1 MRIST
6 FLYLSKTYINGLNLG
21 MEFPVVNVHDLK
33 VFVTVYET
41 SSAEEAGA
49 VIGQTEDPFVGAD
62 FDPQIAAENGYSIEM
77 TEEGDYKITQ
87 GAAGILEAVLN
98 LVKIFFFNL
107 LVSFLIIQFFYYP
120 KSRRM
125 DYYFTFMM
133 FSSAMCLLLFLMNN
147 LSLEI
152 GFTLGLF
159 AIFGM
164 IRYRTET
171 VPVREMTYLFI
182 IIAVSVINGIGADV
196 PFLELVAANVLII
209 LLIWLLE
216 SRGVFVRRTS
226 VKLIIYDRVDL
237 ILPERRDELVEDLRK
252 RTGLD
257 IRDIEI
263 GQVDFLKDTAWIKV
277 TYELPAGQV
286 NTIDK
291 LTRTKDFNA

>member
-1 MRIST
+1 MNMKRLLT
-6 FLYLSKTYINGLNLG
+6 VLTTVLMMLGLC
-21 MEFPVVNVHDLK
+21 FPA
-33 VFVTVYET
+33 YSQIET

-49 VIGQTEDPFVGAD
+49 VIGQTEGPFVGAD

>member
-1 MRIST
+1 MNMKRLLT
-6 FLYLSKTYINGLNLG
+6 VLTTVLMMLGLC
-21 MEFPVVNVHDLK
+21 FPA
-33 VFVTVYET
+33 YSQIEA

-77 TEEGDYKITQ
+77 TEEGDYRITQ

-98 LVKIFFFNL
+98 LVKIVFFNL

-196 PFLELVAANVLII
+196 PILELVAANVLII

-263 GQVDFLKDTAWIKV
+263 GQVDFLKYTAWIKV

>member
-1 MRIST
+1 MNMKRLLT
-6 FLYLSKTYINGLNLG
+6 VLTTVLMMLGLC
-21 MEFPVVNVHDLK
+21 FPA
-33 VFVTVYET
+33 YSQIET

-196 PFLELVAANVLII
+196 PFLELVAANVLIN

>member
-1 MRIST
+1 MNMKRI
-6 FLYLSKTYINGLNLG
+6 INVLTAVL
-21 MEFPVVNVHDLK
+21 MMLVLPVSAFAQDGD
-33 VFVTVYET
+33 T
-41 SSAEEAGA
+41 SANQEQSSLIQSGEE
-49 VIGQTEDPFVGAD
+49 FVGAD
-62 FDPQIAAENGYSIEM
+62 FDPEIAAENGYSIEM
-77 TEEGDYKITQ
+77 TEEGDYKVTQ
-87 GAAGILEAVLN
+87 GAAGILEAVLG
-98 LVKIFFFNL
+98 LLKIFFFNL
-107 LVSFLIIQFFYYP
+107 LVSFVIIQFFYYP

-152 GFTLGLF
+152 GFTIGLF

-209 LLIWLLE
+209 LLIWILE
-216 SRGVFVRRTS
+216 AKGIFSGRTS
-226 VKLIIYDRVDL
+226 VKLIVYDKIDL
-237 ILPERRDELVEDLRK
+237 IVPEKRDELLEDLRK

-257 IRDIEI
+257 IKDIEI
-263 GQVDFLKDTAWIKV
+263 GQIDFLKDTAWIKV
-277 TYELPAGQV
+277 TYELPAGKT

-291 LTRTKDFNA
+291 LRKTRDFNA

>member
-1 MRIST
+1 MNMKRLLT
-6 FLYLSKTYINGLNLG
+6 VLTTVLMMLGLC
-21 MEFPVVNVHDLK
+21 FPA
-33 VFVTVYET
+33 YSQIET

-49 VIGQTEDPFVGAD
+49 VIGQTEDPFVGTD

-77 TEEGDYKITQ
+77 TEEGDYRITQ

>member
-1 MRIST
+1 MNMKRLLT
-6 FLYLSKTYINGLNLG
+6 VLTTVLMMLGLC
-21 MEFPVVNVHDLK
+21 FPA
-33 VFVTVYET
+33 YSQIET

-237 ILPERRDELVEDLRK
+237 ILPERRDELVEDLRQ

-257 IRDIEI
+257 IREIEI

>member
-1 MRIST
+1 MNMKRLLT
-6 FLYLSKTYINGLNLG
+6 VLTTVLMMLGLC
-21 MEFPVVNVHDLK
+21 FPA
-33 VFVTVYET
+33 YSQIET

-196 PFLELVAANVLII
+196 PFLELVAANMLII

-257 IRDIEI
+257 IREIEI

>member
-1 MRIST
+1 MNMKRLLT
-6 FLYLSKTYINGLNLG
+6 VLTTVLMMLGLC
-21 MEFPVVNVHDLK
+21 FPA
-33 VFVTVYET
+33 YSQIET

-216 SRGVFVRRTS
+216 SRGVFVRLTS

-291 LTRTKDFNA
+291 LTRTKDFNG

>member
-1 MRIST
+1 MNMKRLLT
-6 FLYLSKTYINGLNLG
+6 VLTTVLMMLGLC
-21 MEFPVVNVHDLK
+21 FPE
-33 VFVTVYET
+33 YSQIET
-41 SSAEEAGA
+41 ASAEEAGA

>member
-1 MRIST
+1 MNMKRLLT
-6 FLYLSKTYINGLNLG
+6 VLTTVLMMLGLC
-21 MEFPVVNVHDLK
+21 FPA
-33 VFVTVYET
+33 YSQIET

-257 IRDIEI
+257 IREIEI
-263 GQVDFLKDTAWIKV
+263 GQVRITVRGGSGSFSVFEAV
-277 TYELPAGQV
+277 CFSS
-286 NTIDK
+286 
-291 LTRTKDFNA
+291 R

>member
-1 MRIST
+1 MKRLLT
-6 FLYLSKTYINGLNLG
+6 VLTTVLMMLGLC
-21 MEFPVVNVHDLK
+21 FPA
-33 VFVTVYET
+33 YSQIET

-49 VIGQTEDPFVGAD
+49 VIGQTEDHFVGAD

>member
-1 MRIST
+1 
-6 FLYLSKTYINGLNLG
+6 
-21 MEFPVVNVHDLK
+21 
-33 VFVTVYET
+33 
-41 SSAEEAGA
+41 
-49 VIGQTEDPFVGAD
+49 
-62 FDPQIAAENGYSIEM
+62 
-77 TEEGDYKITQ
+77 
-87 GAAGILEAVLN
+87 
-98 LVKIFFFNL
+98 
-107 LVSFLIIQFFYYP
+107 
-120 KSRRM
+120 
-125 DYYFTFMM
+125 
-133 FSSAMCLLLFLMNN
+133 
-147 LSLEI
+147 
-152 GFTLGLF
+152 
-159 AIFGM
+159 M

>member
-1 MRIST
+1 MNMKRLLT
-6 FLYLSKTYINGLNLG
+6 VLTTVLMMLGLC
-21 MEFPVVNVHDLK
+21 FPA
-33 VFVTVYET
+33 YSQIET

-257 IRDIEI
+257 IRDI
-263 GQVDFLKDTAWIKV
+263 
-277 TYELPAGQV
+277 
-286 NTIDK
+286 
-291 LTRTKDFNA
+291 

>member
-1 MRIST
+1 MNMKRLLT
-6 FLYLSKTYINGLNLG
+6 VLTTVLMMLGLC
-21 MEFPVVNVHDLK
+21 FPA
-33 VFVTVYET
+33 YSQIET

-291 LTRTKDFNA
+291 LTKTKDFNG

>member
-1 MRIST
+1 MNMKRLLT
-6 FLYLSKTYINGLNLG
+6 VLTTVLMMLGLC
-21 MEFPVVNVHDLK
+21 FPA
-33 VFVTVYET
+33 YSQIET

-209 LLIWLLE
+209 LLSWLLE

>member
-1 MRIST
+1 MNMKRLLT
-6 FLYLSKTYINGLNLG
+6 VLTTVLMMLGLC
-21 MEFPVVNVHDLK
+21 FPA
-33 VFVTVYET
+33 YSQIET
-41 SSAEEAGA
+41 SSAEEAGV

>member
-1 MRIST
+1 MNMKRLLT
-6 FLYLSKTYINGLNLG
+6 VLTTVLMMLGLC
-21 MEFPVVNVHDLK
+21 FPA
-33 VFVTVYET
+33 YSQIEA
-41 SSAEEAGA
+41 SSAEEAGT

>member
-1 MRIST
+1 MNMKRLLT
-6 FLYLSKTYINGLNLG
+6 VLTTVLMMLGLC
-21 MEFPVVNVHDLK
+21 FPAH
-33 VFVTVYET
+33 YQIET
-41 SSAEEAGA
+41 SSAEETGA

>member
-1 MRIST
+1 MNMKRLLT
-6 FLYLSKTYINGLNLG
+6 VLTTVLMMLGLC
-21 MEFPVVNVHDLK
+21 FPA
-33 VFVTVYET
+33 YSQIET
-41 SSAEEAGA
+41 SSAEEAEA

-237 ILPERRDELVEDLRK
+237 ILPERRDELIEDLRK

>member
-1 MRIST
+1 MNMKRLLT
-6 FLYLSKTYINGLNLG
+6 VLTTVLMMLGLC
-21 MEFPVVNVHDLK
+21 FPA
-33 VFVTVYET
+33 YSQIET
-41 SSAEEAGA
+41 ASAEEAGA

-77 TEEGDYKITQ
+77 TEEGDYRITQ

>member
-1 MRIST
+1 MNMKRLLT
-6 FLYLSKTYINGLNLG
+6 VLTTVLMMLGLC
-21 MEFPVVNVHDLK
+21 FPA
-33 VFVTVYET
+33 YSQIET

-237 ILPERRDELVEDLRK
+237 ILPERRDELVEDLHK

-291 LTRTKDFNA
+291 LTKTKDFNG

>member
-1 MRIST
+1 MNMKRLLT
-6 FLYLSKTYINGLNLG
+6 VLTTVLMMLGLC
-21 MEFPVVNVHDLK
+21 FPA
-33 VFVTVYET
+33 YSQIEA

-263 GQVDFLKDTAWIKV
+263 GQVDLLKDTAWIKV

>member
-1 MRIST
+1 MNMKRLLT
-6 FLYLSKTYINGLNLG
+6 VLTTVLMMLGLC
-21 MEFPVVNVHDLK
+21 FPA
-33 VFVTVYET
+33 YSQIET

-49 VIGQTEDPFVGAD
+49 VIGQTEDHFVGAD

-257 IRDIEI
+257 IREIEI

>member
-1 MRIST
+1 MNMKRLLT
-6 FLYLSKTYINGLNLG
+6 VLTTVLMMLGLC
-21 MEFPVVNVHDLK
+21 FPA
-33 VFVTVYET
+33 YSQIEA

-237 ILPERRDELVEDLRK
+237 ILPERRDELVKDLRK

>member
-1 MRIST
+1 MNMKRLLT
-6 FLYLSKTYINGLNLG
+6 VLTTVLMMLGLC
-21 MEFPVVNVHDLK
+21 FPA
-33 VFVTVYET
+33 YSQIEA

-291 LTRTKDFNA
+291 LTRTKDFNG

>member
-1 MRIST
+1 MNMKRLLT
-6 FLYLSKTYINGLNLG
+6 VLTTVLMMLGLC
-21 MEFPVVNVHDLK
+21 FPA
-33 VFVTVYET
+33 YSQIET

-263 GQVDFLKDTAWIKV
+263 GQVDFLKYTAWIKV

>member
-1 MRIST
+1 MNMKRLLT
-6 FLYLSKTYINGLNLG
+6 VLTTVLMMLGLC
-21 MEFPVVNVHDLK
+21 FPA
-33 VFVTVYET
+33 YSQIET

-237 ILPERRDELVEDLRK
+237 ILPERRDEIVEDLRK

>member
-1 MRIST
+1 MNMKRLLT
-6 FLYLSKTYINGLNLG
+6 VLTTVLMMLG
-21 MEFPVVNVHDLK
+21 MCFPA
-33 VFVTVYET
+33 YSQIET

>member
-1 MRIST
+1 MNMKRLLT
-6 FLYLSKTYINGLNLG
+6 VLTTVLMMLGLC
-21 MEFPVVNVHDLK
+21 FPA
-33 VFVTVYET
+33 YSQIET

-216 SRGVFVRRTS
+216 SRGVVVRRTS

-257 IRDIEI
+257 IGDIEI

>member
-1 MRIST
+1 MKRLLT
-6 FLYLSKTYINGLNLG
+6 VLTTVLMMLGLC
-21 MEFPVVNVHDLK
+21 FPA
-33 VFVTVYET
+33 YSQIET
-41 SSAEEAGA
+41 SSAEEAGV

>member
-1 MRIST
+1 MNMKRLLT
-6 FLYLSKTYINGLNLG
+6 VLTTVLMMLGLC
-21 MEFPVVNVHDLK
+21 FPA
-33 VFVTVYET
+33 YSQIET

>member
-1 MRIST
+1 MNMKRLLT
-6 FLYLSKTYINGLNLG
+6 VLTTVLMMLGLC
-21 MEFPVVNVHDLK
+21 FPA
-33 VFVTVYET
+33 YSQIEA

-77 TEEGDYKITQ
+77 TEEGDYRITQ

-133 FSSAMCLLLFLMNN
+133 FSSAMCLLLLLMNN

>member
-1 MRIST
+1 MNMKRLLT
-6 FLYLSKTYINGLNLG
+6 VLTTVLMMLGLC
-21 MEFPVVNVHDLK
+21 FPA
-33 VFVTVYET
+33 YSQIET
-41 SSAEEAGA
+41 SSAEEAEA

>member
-1 MRIST
+1 MNMKRLLT
-6 FLYLSKTYINGLNLG
+6 VLTTVLMMLGLC
-21 MEFPVVNVHDLK
+21 FPA
-33 VFVTVYET
+33 YSQIET

-277 TYELPAGQV
+277 TYELPARQV

-291 LTRTKDFNA
+291 LTRTKDFNG

>member
-1 MRIST
+1 MNIKRLLT
-6 FLYLSKTYINGLNLG
+6 VLTTVLMMLGLC
-21 MEFPVVNVHDLK
+21 FPA
-33 VFVTVYET
+33 YSQIEA

-77 TEEGDYKITQ
+77 TEEGDYRITQ

>member
-1 MRIST
+1 MNMKRLLT
-6 FLYLSKTYINGLNLG
+6 VLTTVLMMLGLC
-21 MEFPVVNVHDLK
+21 FPA
-33 VFVTVYET
+33 YSQIEA

-77 TEEGDYKITQ
+77 TEEGDYRITQ

-171 VPVREMTYLFI
+171 VPVREMTYLFT